1 MKQPFSMLTYPLGT
15 GIFRGVR
22 ESNTHQGD
30 TMTASTLALQ
40 LNIDAEDFDLEA
52 ALADIN
58 SSFGPLGRHHRLDD
72 EEQEIAWEIIDSHRV

>member
-1 MKQPFSMLTYPLGT
+1 
-15 GIFRGVR
+15 
-22 ESNTHQGD
+22 
-30 TMTASTLALQ
+30 MTASTLALQ